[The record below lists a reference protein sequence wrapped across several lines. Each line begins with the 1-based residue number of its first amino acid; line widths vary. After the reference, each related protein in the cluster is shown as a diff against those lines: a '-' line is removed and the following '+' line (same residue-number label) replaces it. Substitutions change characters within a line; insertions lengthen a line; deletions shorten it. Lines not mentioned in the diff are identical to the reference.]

1 MNRMFVAVV
10 PPESVIED
18 LDEFLSVRRD
28 AATFRWSTADQLHLT
43 LAFAER
49 VPDRS
54 LDDAIER
61 LETAAGRRTPFEMS
75 VTGGGAFPNVAEGKV
90 LYAGVETDA
99 GEELDRVAAG
109 AKNALV
115 KAGVEV
121 DGGRF
126 RPHLTVARTGSPT
139 ELSNWVRLLDA
150 YRGPAWTVSSFD
162 LVHSRLGEG
171 PRKRPVYE
179 TVATFPFGD
188 GPLS

>member
-1 MNRMFVAVV
+1 MNRMFVAVI
-10 PPESVIED
+10 PPEPVIDD

-28 AATFRWSTADQLHLT
+28 AAAFRWSAPDQLHLT
-43 LAFAER
+43 LAFAEH

-61 LETAAGRRTPFEMS
+61 LETAAGRRTPFELT

-99 GEELDRVAAG
+99 ETDAAEELERVAAG
-109 AKNALV
+109 TRNALV

-121 DGGRF
+121 DGRRF
-126 RPHLTVARTGSPT
+126 RPHLTVARTGTPV

-150 YRGPAWTVSSFD
+150 YRGPTWTVSSFA

-171 PRKRPVYE
+171 PRKRPVYDV
-179 TVATFPFGD
+179 VAAFPFG
-188 GPLS
+188 

>member
-1 MNRMFVAVV
+1 MNRMFVAVI
-10 PPESVIED
+10 PPESISAD

-28 AATFRWSTADQLHLT
+28 AAAFRWSTPDQLHLT
-43 LAFAER
+43 LAFAEH

-61 LETAAGRRTPFEMS
+61 LETAAGRRTPFDLT

-99 GEELDRVAAG
+99 AEELDRVAAG
-109 AKNALV
+109 TRNALV

-126 RPHLTVARTGSPT
+126 RPHLTVARTGAPM

-150 YRGPAWTVSSFD
+150 YRGPTWTVSSFA

-171 PRKRPVYE
+171 PRKRPAYE
-179 TVATFPFGD
+179 VIAEFPFG
-188 GPLS
+188 

>member
-1 MNRMFVAVV
+1 MNRMFVAVI
-10 PPESVIED
+10 PPESVSAD
-18 LDEFLSVRRD
+18 LDEFLSVRRE
-28 AATFRWSTADQLHLT
+28 AAAFRWSAPDQLHLT
-43 LAFAER
+43 LAFAEH

-61 LETAAGRRTPFEMS
+61 LETAAGRRTPFELT

-109 AKNALV
+109 TRNALV

-126 RPHLTVARTGSPT
+126 RPHLTVARTGAPV

-150 YRGPAWTVSSFD
+150 YRGPAWTVSSFV
-162 LVHSRLGEG
+162 LMYSRLGEG
-171 PRKRPVYE
+171 PRKRPVHE
-179 TVATFPFGD
+179 VVAEFPFG
-188 GPLS
+188 